1 MANSA
6 TGYQSLNLQHI
17 AEVVQ
22 GMVTVYDIGTGQYL
36 YVNKTANKILGYTAK
51 DLIKGGVEF
60 ANSLVHPD
68 DVERVLL
75 ENQAALREANK
86 SSKTERNRDAIV
98 SFEYRMRHKS
108 GKWVWLHTDGGVYKR
123 DDNGKV
129 QQVINVSIEI
139 MQHKQAEEKL
149 RKLSRELEA
158 MVKER
163 TERLELALDSS
174 QMGMWEWDIKTNRL
188 KWSDKLKAIYGL
200 DKNQEVTFAKYKKLI
215 HPDDRAR
222 TFKIINAA
230 MKNGRS
236 YRVEHRIVWPDKT
249 VHWVQGQGKALM
261 ENGKAVRMMGISM
274 NIDDRKAGEKVLL
287 ESEHHFRTMSN
298 HVPMIIWTSRPDG
311 YCDYL
316 NQQWQE
322 FTGQPV
328 QEGLG
333 FGWMAVTHKDDT
345 DRVYRFYTTQTKRRG
360 VASITYRLKRKD
372 GSYHW
377 IMDKSLPRL
386 NKRGSIVGYIGAIVD
401 IQEQKMAEEGLKENQ
416 AKYQTLFNSNI
427 MGVVIPDMK
436 GKIHDANKTF
446 LKMLGFTRRQLLSG
460 KVGLPELTPTEY
472 RQMDKLKVKELLK
485 TGEATPWEKEYVRRD
500 GMRVSVLTG
509 AVVMPNSPEFCLT
522 FVFDITERKQLAEL
536 NQAKD
541 EFISLASHQLR
552 TPASGVKMYTG
563 MLLEGYAGQLNKQ
576 QREMLEIAYA
586 SNERQLKII
595 DDLLLVAQVD
605 AGKVRFR
612 RRQQEILKLLEEV
625 IQEQTPV
632 LQARQQQVIIENL
645 SKNTVANVDGKYLR
659 MVFEN
664 LISNASKYSHPK
676 TTIRIK
682 MKRQNGYIVTKVQ
695 DQGVGIREKDKAKLF
710 QKFSRIENP
719 LTGQVEGTG
728 LGLYWAKKII
738 DLHKGSLELTSK
750 WNHGSAFTVK
760 LPIHERTSV

>member
-17 AEVVQ
+17 AEVVP
-22 GMVTVYDIGTGQYL
+22 GMVAVYDIQTGQYL
-36 YVNKTANKILGYTAK
+36 YVNKAVRKILGYTAK
-51 DLIKGGVEF
+51 DLIKGGIEF
-60 ANSLVHPD
+60 ATSLVHPD
-68 DVERVLL
+68 DIERVLL

-86 SSKTERNRDAIV
+86 SGKTERNRDAIV

-123 DDNGKV
+123 DENGRV
-129 QQVINVSIEI
+129 QQVINISIDI
-139 MQHKQAEEKL
+139 TPNKAAEVKL
-149 RKLSRELEA
+149 RKLSNELEVK
-158 MVKER
+158 VKER
-163 TERLELALDSS
+163 TERLEMALDSS
-174 QMGMWEWDIKTNRL
+174 QMGMWEWDIKANRL
-188 KWSDKLKAIYGL
+188 NWSDKLKTLYGL
-200 DKNQEVTFAKYKKLI
+200 DKNEEITFAKYLRLI

-222 TFKIINAA
+222 VRETIQAA
-230 MKNGRS
+230 MKDGKS
-236 YRVEHRIVWPDKT
+236 YRMEHRIVWPDKT
-249 VHWVQGQGKALM
+249 EHWVQGQGKAFI
-261 ENGKAVRMMGISM
+261 ENGKAVRMMGTSM

-287 ESEHHFRTMSN
+287 ESEHHFRTMAN
-298 HVPMIIWTSRPDG
+298 HVPMIIWTSRADG

-333 FGWMAVTHKDDT
+333 FGWMAVTHKDDVE
-345 DRVYRFYTTQTKRRG
+345 RVYQFYTTQTKRRG

-386 NKRGSIVGYIGAIVD
+386 NKRGGIIGYIGAIVD
-401 IQEQKMAEEGLKENQ
+401 IHEQKMAEESLKENQ
-416 AKYQTLFNSNI
+416 AKYQTLFDSNI
-427 MGVVIPDMK
+427 MGVVIPDIK

-446 LKMLGFTRRQLLSG
+446 LKMLGYTRRQLLSG
-460 KVGLPELTPTEY
+460 KISLPDLTPTEY
-472 RQMDKLKVKELLK
+472 RQMDKQKVKELLK
-485 TGEATPWEKEYVRRD
+485 TGEATPWEKEYIRRD
-500 GMRVSVLTG
+500 GTRVPVLTG
-509 AVVMPNSPEFCLT
+509 VVVMPTSPELCLT

-563 MLLEGYAGQLNKQ
+563 MLLEGYAGPLNKQ

-612 RRQQEILKLLEEV
+612 RRQQEVSKILEEV
-625 IQEQTPV
+625 IKEQTPT
-632 LQARQQQVIIENL
+632 LQARHQQVVIEDMP
-645 SKNTVANVDGKYLR
+645 KNTAANVDGKYLR

-664 LISNASKYSHPK
+664 IISNASKYSHHN
-676 TTIRIK
+676 TTIRIRA
-682 MKRQNGYIVTKVQ
+682 KRQNGCIVITVQ

-728 LGLYWAKKII
+728 LGLYWSKKII

-760 LPIHERTSV
+760 LPIQ